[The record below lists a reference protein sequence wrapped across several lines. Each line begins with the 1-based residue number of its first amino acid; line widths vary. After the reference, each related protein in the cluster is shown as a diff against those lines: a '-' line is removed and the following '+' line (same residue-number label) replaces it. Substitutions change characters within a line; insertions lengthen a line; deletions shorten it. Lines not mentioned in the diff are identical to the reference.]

1 MPASPPPPLRPA
13 LDAGFARSLAA
24 AAGLDEL
31 RDWLRRY
38 RDDGV
43 GADAMTQH
51 LQHLLAACADEA
63 TQDRL
68 LELLDLAAG
77 FCPPQARIW
86 P

>member
-1 MPASPPPPLRPA
+1 MSASPSPPLRPA
-13 LDAGFARSLAA
+13 LDTGFARSLDAA
-24 AAGLDEL
+24 AELEEL

-43 GADAMTQH
+43 GADAMTRH
-51 LQHLLAACADEA
+51 LHDLRAVCTDEA

-68 LELLDLAAG
+68 LELLDLATG
-77 FCPPQARIW
+77 FCRPQVRIW